1 MAYTT
6 RVHGDFLPVMNF
18 DSANYTVDVVNAVAN
33 AATVQPQGP
42 KLNFFTVEGAN
53 LEPST
58 ETANIALIFQTVQQ
72 LATIHMYEWTD
83 TGSNGTIG
91 LSVYPAGAWTAATL
105 ETACQAVVTSV
116 VVGNGATFTQ
126 VT

>member
-18 DSANYTVDVVNAVAN
+18 DSANYTVGAVNAVTSAV
-33 AATVQPQGP
+33 TVQPQGP

-126 VT
+126 VS